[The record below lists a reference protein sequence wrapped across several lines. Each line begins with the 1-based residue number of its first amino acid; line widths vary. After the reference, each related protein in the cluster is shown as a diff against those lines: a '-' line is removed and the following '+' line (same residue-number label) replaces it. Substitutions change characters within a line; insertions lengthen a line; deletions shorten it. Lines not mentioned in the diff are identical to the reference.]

1 MTKRTEP
8 APATTGEAAHDP
20 GVVLP
25 DGARIW
31 KAKPAPAVTGE
42 ASSPPATAS
51 KGGLPT
57 VSGIGVVEAR
67 SRARLCD
74 SRG

>member
-25 DGARIW
+25 DVREFG
-31 KAKPAPAVTGE
+31 KP
-42 ASSPPATAS
+42 
-51 KGGLPT
+51 
-57 VSGIGVVEAR
+57 
-67 SRARLCD
+67 SRR
-74 SRG
+74 RP